1 METNYEEGSG
11 EETNCTS
18 ENVALTSLSSI
29 CSLMLS
35 NSNDLKRSKKKYS
48 FKKTH
53 RLGLRNRSMWG
64 KKDCSSSFKE
74 LTSDIVEVVLLPVM
88 QSLFF
93 KADIVSALLIS
104 VVSNT
109 VVFSVVVVVNVVGVV
124 EAVGVVEVVVDVVIV
139 VVKVVVVV
147 VEVVV
152 VEVVVVVVVV
162 VVG

>member
-1 METNYEEGSG
+1 
-11 EETNCTS
+11 
-18 ENVALTSLSSI
+18 
-29 CSLMLS
+29 
-35 NSNDLKRSKKKYS
+35 
-48 FKKTH
+48 
-53 RLGLRNRSMWG
+53 MWG

-109 VVFSVVVVVNVVGVV
+109 VVFSVVVVVNVVGVA

-147 VEVVV
+147 V
-152 VEVVVVVVVV
+152 VV